1 MVLDGSKDK
10 ISPPPQPDQQ
20 KFGHRSIKLTVLF
33 NDSTDLE

>member
-20 KFGHRSIKLTVLF
+20 NGDEIDPSIGTISS
-33 NDSTDLE
+33 STF